1 MGIALLDPHLIC
13 CRILIEIPKQYD
25 SITQACFQIDK
36 SKLNLSI
43 IKSKFAIEDSRNE
56 ASKIKVKEEK
66 VNAATERTCSECTQP
81 LHQNAR
87 AYQTRCRNCQQ
98 KWYNNKA
105 KTEEK
110 EEEKKEEKK
119 EEKQKQP
126 KKDKANVVLVF

>member
-1 MGIALLDPHLIC
+1 LDPHLIC

-36 SKLNLSI
+36 SKLNLAI

-66 VNAATERTCSECTQP
+66 VNAATERTCSDCSKP
-81 LHQNAR
+81 LHPNAR

-98 KWYNNKA
+98 KWFADKQ
-105 KTEEK
+105 KEEK
-110 EEEKKEEKK
+110 EVENKEEKK
-119 EEKQKQP
+119 EEKQNKTRKEE
-126 KKDKANVVLVF
+126 KKEKANIVLVF